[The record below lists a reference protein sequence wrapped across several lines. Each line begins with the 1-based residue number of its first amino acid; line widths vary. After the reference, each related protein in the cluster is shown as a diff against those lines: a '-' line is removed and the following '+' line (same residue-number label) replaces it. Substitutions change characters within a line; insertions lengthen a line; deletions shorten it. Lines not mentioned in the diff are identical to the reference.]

1 MNLAGILKLKSEI
14 NSIQMRLALRR
25 ISFALKFDE
34 SQPRVPAG
42 QTGGGQWTGSG
53 GTGGRAVEVPARLQ
67 DVSIDRSKRH
77 NRLAFRTEN
86 DCDEQY
92 KRDIF
97 QCRMVGL
104 RSCYAQAMVRLVAC
118 ERGHPVPPLNY

>member
-1 MNLAGILKLKSEI
+1 MDVAEILRFKSEI
-14 NSIQMRLALRR
+14 NSIQVRLALRQVG
-25 ISFALKFDE
+25 FALKFDE

-53 GTGGRAVEVPARLQ
+53 GTGGGAIEVPARLQ
-67 DVSIDRSKRH
+67 DSGVTRSKRH
-77 NRLAFRTEN
+77 VRLAFRTEN

-92 KRDIF
+92 NRDIF

-118 ERGHPVPPLNY
+118 ERGHPVPPLIY